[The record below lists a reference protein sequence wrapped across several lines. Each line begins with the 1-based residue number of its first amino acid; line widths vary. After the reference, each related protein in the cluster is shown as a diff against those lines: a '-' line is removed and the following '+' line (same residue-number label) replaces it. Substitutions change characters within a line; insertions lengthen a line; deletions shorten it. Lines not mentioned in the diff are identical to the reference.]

1 MAVGEINFQNSI
13 NNRTQKN
20 SKCSHR
26 IGTAQKSET
35 ARTHHLPRTLS
46 QNGYGDRSL
55 ATPNTP
61 PQHDASTNA
70 RHKKA
75 NSTLRA
81 SRAVPHPSTD
91 RAFRRLTSEFGWD
104 RVYSTKYG
112 RWRKHLAKRVQ
123 DQAQRPIG
131 NSKSSDLETAE
142 KNGCAN
148 APPLWNLEPKSATV
162 TAQECIA
169 DPTPAR
175 LLFRTPNN

>member
-1 MAVGEINFQNSI
+1 M
-13 NNRTQKN
+13 K
-20 SKCSHR
+20 
-26 IGTAQKSET
+26 TAA
-35 ARTHHLPRTLS
+35 ARTHHHNRTLS
-46 QNGYGDRSL
+46 QKGYGDGSWINHRCNPCLTFAAETGKLKTGKSK
-55 ATPNTP
+55 P
-61 PQHDASTNA
+61 
-70 RHKKA
+70 KA

-131 NSKSSDLETAE
+131 NSKSSNLETAE

-148 APPLWNLEPKSATV
+148 ASPLWNLEPKSATV
-162 TAQECIA
+162 TAQGCIA